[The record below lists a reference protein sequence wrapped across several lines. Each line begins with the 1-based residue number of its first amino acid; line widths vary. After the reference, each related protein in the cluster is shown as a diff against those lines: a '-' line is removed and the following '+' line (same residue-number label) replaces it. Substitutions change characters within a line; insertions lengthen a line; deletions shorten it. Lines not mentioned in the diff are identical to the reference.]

1 MTEVITLQEHQDKA
15 LEQSISVIKSGG
27 LVVIPTDTVY
37 GIAGDA
43 TQAKTSERLY
53 ALKMRPK
60 GKAFPVFVRDVAMT
74 RRFAYISDAKA
85 RFLEHVWPGPLTVIF
100 HHKEKLPS
108 VITANKDTIALR
120 MPQSAFALS
129 LLARIDIPLVQSS
142 ANISG
147 MPAAKNSEDVIAS
160 FANQKQK
167 PDLVIDGG
175 EIIGMPSTIIDF
187 TAHQPRLVRSG
198 VMTKQDLDL
207 FFQTLFETGLAEEI
221 TSISHV

>member
-1 MTEVITLQEHQDKA
+1 MEVIILQEHQEKA
-15 LEQSISVIKSGG
+15 LEQSVSVIKNGG

-37 GIAGDA
+37 GIVGDA
-43 TQAKTSERLY
+43 TQAKTIEHLY
-53 ALKMRPK
+53 ALKARSK
-60 GKAFPVFVRDVAMT
+60 EKAFPVFVRDVAMA

-85 RFLEHVWPGPLTVIF
+85 RFLEHVWPGTLTVIF

-108 VITANKDTIALR
+108 ILTAGKDTIALR

-142 ANISG
+142 ANVSE

-160 FANQKQK
+160 FAHQKQK

-187 TAHQPRLVRSG
+187 TAREPRLVRSG
-198 VMTKQDLDL
+198 VMTKQDIDL
-207 FFQTLFETGLAEEI
+207 FFQNLFETGLAEER
-221 TSISHV
+221 TSISRL